1 MTEQNKKF
9 IQSITTTLNERT
21 GNWFSENVIIKD
33 MGDNKVQL
41 ISPQGIKIIL
51 RQKDSHEKRNEKIEF
66 LYNESLLLENEEH
79 EIVKAPSKESVL
91 IKTDPPSFTG
101 DQSKED
107 ILIKTDAPSFTEDQ
121 FKEDILIKT
130 DAPSGST
137 QHIQRGDIEFDIL
150 ISVKDGKKYFTC
162 PCGNQYDQKG
172 HAVWNHINRHL
183 NKKVESGGR
192 VGMHTD
198 RCGAA
203 RSKICK
209 CPCKGDRHG
218 ELVWKMDEGKL
229 NKYET
234 DKIDQEGE
242 DE

>member
-9 IQSITTTLNERT
+9 IQSITKTLNERT

-33 MGDNKVQL
+33 MGDRVQI

-66 LYNESLLLENEEH
+66 LYNESLKNEEH
-79 EIVKAPSKESVL
+79 EIIKAPFKEDVL
-91 IKTDPPSFTG
+91 IKTDPPSFTEE
-101 DQSKED
+101 QSKED
-107 ILIKTDAPSFTEDQ
+107 ILIKTDV
-121 FKEDILIKT
+121 
-130 DAPSGST
+130 PSGST

-150 ISVKDGKKYFTC
+150 MSVKDGKKYFTC

-172 HAVWNHINRHL
+172 HAVWNHIRRHL
-183 NKKVESGGR
+183 NKKVEGGGR
-192 VGMHTD
+192 IGVHTD
-198 RCGAA
+198 RCGTA